1 MKTKSTNSSIT
12 LGEFAHQIIDLNC
25 QKIVSQETAV
35 LVDQDPE
42 PLHQMRVGMRRLRTA
57 LAVFDTAIV
66 SPKGMTRQSIGKVA
80 KTLGETRD
88 LDVLEEA
95 LVKRYKPLLQK
106 PERTTFKDVLKHL
119 HHQRD
124 RSFHR
129 LEKTLHGDRYSH
141 FKRACQSWLEQP
153 TYTLM
158 GHLPMLPMVPDL
170 LLPLVSQLFLHPGWL
185 VGTTIQANVATP
197 IPLDNQ
203 TELTRQLQDLGEVL
217 HDLRKQIKAVRY
229 QAEFFSGF
237 YTDIFHQ
244 RTEELKTMQDVL
256 GSLQDNVVM
265 HQFFATALTS
275 PLSVALPSV
284 AYHLQQEQADFW
296 QTWQPFQSQYLSAS
310 FRQEWRSLLST
321 PLEDANCPSP

>member
-1 MKTKSTNSSIT
+1 MKIESVDPSIT
-12 LGEFAHQIIDLNC
+12 LGEFARQIINQNF
-25 QKIVSQETAV
+25 QKIVGQEQAV
-35 LVDQDPE
+35 LMDQDPE

-57 LAVFDTAIV
+57 LTIFETAIV
-66 SPKGMTRQSIGKVA
+66 PSKGMTRQSIGKVA

-106 PERTTFKDVLKHL
+106 PERATFKAVLKHL
-119 HHQRD
+119 HDQRD

-129 LEKTLHGDRYSH
+129 LEKTLQGDRYPN

-158 GHLPMLPMVPDL
+158 GHLPTLPMVPDL

-185 VGTTIQANVATP
+185 VGTTIQANVAIP
-197 IPLDNQ
+197 ISLDNQ
-203 TELTRQLQDLGEVL
+203 TELTRQLQDLGEIL

-237 YTDIFHQ
+237 YPDIFHQ

-265 HQFFATALTS
+265 HAFFDTALTS

-284 AYHLQQEQADFW
+284 ASYLQQEQTDFW
-296 QTWQPFQSQYLSAS
+296 QTWQPFQRQYLSAH